1 MQRKD
6 YKIHIIGAGISGLI
20 AARILEENGYQP
32 IIIEASNSVGGRVKT
47 DIFNNYQLDHGF
59 QVLLEAYPNAK
70 KYLDFDKLNLQ
81 KFLPGAYVYQ
91 NGKSKLLGDPLRNLS
106 FALPTLL
113 ANVGSFSDKLKIFK
127 LNNTLKQKSIA
138 DIFASESVTT
148 LQYLKDKGFTDKI
161 IDNFFRPF
169 FTGIFLEPE
178 LRTSSRMFEFVY
190 KMFGEGL
197 ATIPKS
203 GIGAISQQL
212 KEGLKN
218 TTFIF
223 NSKVVTVN
231 DAEII
236 LDSGK
241 KIKTHFTIIATM
253 PNALVPNLKNQSYSW
268 KSCYNLYFETEERSI
283 KNPIIVLV
291 AHKNALINNIFF
303 HNSLETTTKGTKELL
318 SVTVVKEHDLTESE
332 LQERV
337 EQELMEYCGIS
348 TLSFLKCYHIK
359 QALPEVDY
367 LQYDISPT
375 ETQLK
380 PTIYLAGD
388 YLLNGSLNAA
398 MQSGERAAQGVISSL
413 EDGLVVENLTSEYL

>member
-283 KNPIIVLV
+283 KKPIIGLV
-291 AHKNALINNIFF
+291 AHKNA
-303 HNSLETTTKGTKELL
+303 
-318 SVTVVKEHDLTESE
+318 
-332 LQERV
+332 
-337 EQELMEYCGIS
+337 
-348 TLSFLKCYHIK
+348 
-359 QALPEVDY
+359 
-367 LQYDISPT
+367 
-375 ETQLK
+375 
-380 PTIYLAGD
+380 
-388 YLLNGSLNAA
+388 
-398 MQSGERAAQGVISSL
+398 
-413 EDGLVVENLTSEYL
+413 